1 MRHRAAVGLS
11 EETDALVVAVSEE
24 TGRISVAHNG
34 RIIRYDVDKGDSRT
48 SVLRWIRKAMPQ
60 QKSAYEQLAEWFNHR
75 REKATKLFSKGKKEK
90 KAEDADKAEPSEK
103 SYEPEKVEK
112 VES

>member
-34 RIIRYDVDKGDSRT
+34 KLIRYRTEDGDSRA
-48 SVLRWIRKAMPQ
+48 SVFRWVRKAMPM
-60 QKSAYEQLAEWFNHR
+60 KRTAYEQAGDWFRDRLAKFG
-75 REKATKLFSKGKKEK
+75 KGSGK
-90 KAEDADKAEPSEK
+90 
-103 SYEPEKVEK
+103 
-112 VES
+112 

>member
-34 RIIRYDVDKGDSRT
+34 KLIRYPDTDEESRT
-48 SVLRWIRKAMPQ
+48 AILRWVRKAMPQ
-60 QKSAYEQLAEWFNHR
+60 QKTTAEAFADWLRRR
-75 REKATKLFSKGKKEK
+75 REKYPRLFGRNPAP
-90 KAEDADKAEPSEK
+90 AEDATDLPAWEAPKAEEART
-103 SYEPEKVEK
+103 
-112 VES
+112 